1 MTECIEDV
9 SKHNSTVANSYRVA
23 ALLNEMHIQ
32 KRERK
37 SFFGEKN
44 FWWGKVR
51 EMSKWALGSDINC
64 FDEVKLT
71 LIAS

>member
-32 KRERK
+32 KREKKKFLGKEFLVGK
-37 SFFGEKN
+37 S
-44 FWWGKVR
+44 
-51 EMSKWALGSDINC
+51 
-64 FDEVKLT
+64 
-71 LIAS
+71 